1 MLGRTAV
8 RWIDCTKCLLDA
20 FARGGSLQGDYRGPG
35 LCRSCS
41 EVQRY
46 LLGCCWSCAVGWC
59 RVTWQPVVHKIWQ
72 PVPLHKIWQCVA
84 HRTWEHVDVGR
95 QSLADHVLHHDSAS
109 HSLSKVMLAH
119 EGYYPTLWRT
129 GALWSY
135 FQRCEFF
142 CRVVHSPVKALVDWI
157 WERDRDQFWPFQN
170 LVIIGAT
177 KTNWSANQEDTTKQ
191 LIIILP
197 NLQRAIFHRRW
208 LAEELIG
215 RRIIAWGSLLP

>member
-1 MLGRTAV
+1 MLG
-8 RWIDCTKCLLDA
+8 W
-20 FARGGSLQGDYRGPG
+20 
-35 LCRSCS
+35 
-41 EVQRY
+41 
-46 LLGCCWSCAVGWC
+46 CW
-59 RVTWQPVVHKIWQ
+59 VTWKPIV
-72 PVPLHKIWQCVA
+72 HKIWQCVA
-84 HRTWEHVDVGR
+84 HRTWEVDVGR

-119 EGYYPTLWRT
+119 EGYYPTLWTT
-129 GALWSY
+129 GALCALCSQQQYWSY

-157 WERDRDQFWPFQN
+157 LKRDRDQFWPFQN